1 LNVVMWL
8 LRRIL
13 LLSLESSRS
22 LPRAP
27 DSALNVL
34 PILQQRAL
42 ILLLCSLVLLLNLLI
57 LIILLYHHDMVD
69 LMLVLLHISFEVL
82 GPCHLLGLLELI
94 LLLV

>member
-1 LNVVMWL
+1 
-8 LRRIL
+8 
-13 LLSLESSRS
+13 LSLESSRS

-34 PILQQRAL
+34 PILQQCAL

-69 LMLVLLHISFEVL
+69 LMLVLLHIPFEVL
-82 GPCHLLGLLELI
+82 GACHLLGLLELI